1 MLPLEL
7 IIRAVS
13 IVFGLGIFVLAIILG
28 GFVFIAFAGVI
39 LLIIIIF
46 YIRSFFYKKKNTFNP
61 KNKNK
66 SNPNSNDTII
76 DAEYTVIIDKD
87 SDD

>member
-13 IVFGLGIFVLAIILG
+13 IVFGLGMFVLAIILG
-28 GFVFIAFAGVI
+28 GFVFIAFAGLI
-39 LLIIIIF
+39 LLVVIVF
-46 YIRSFFYKKKNTFNP
+46 YIRSFFYKKKSVFNSE
-61 KNKNK
+61 KK
-66 SNPNSNDTII
+66 SKSNSNDTII
-76 DAEYTVIIDKD
+76 DAEYTVIDNKD

>member
-13 IVFGLGIFVLAIILG
+13 IVFSLGMFVLAIILG
-28 GFVFIAFAGVI
+28 GFVFIAFAGLILQVVI
-39 LLIIIIF
+39 VF
-46 YIRSFFYKKKNTFNP
+46 YIRSFFYKKKGIFNSE
-61 KNKNK
+61 KK
-66 SNPNSNDTII
+66 SKSNSNDTII
-76 DAEYTVIIDKD
+76 DAEYTVIDNKD

>member
-66 SNPNSNDTII
+66 SNSNDTII
-76 DAEYTVIIDKD
+76 DAEYTVINDKD